1 MKRRERSSSKWVILL
16 LLLAAIGSGTVWWI
30 RRGDDKPQYQ
40 TTAAKRADVRNAVT
54 ATGQLSAVVNVQVGS
69 QISGNIQKLFAD
81 FNTPVKAGQI
91 VAQLDPATFDAVV
104 AQAKGEL
111 ANARAALE
119 LAQLNSRRLQ
129 ELAANKI
136 APQSDLDKAIA
147 DLHSAEAAVEIRT
160 ASLQKAQIDLSRC
173 TVFSPVDGV
182 VVSRNVDVGQ
192 TVAASMTAP
201 VLFTIAGDLSEMHIE
216 ANVSEADIGGLRE
229 DMDAT
234 FTVDAF
240 PDRTFHGKVVQ
251 VRYAPVT
258 VDNVVTYVTVVE
270 VKNEKK
276 ELRPGMTANVSILLA
291 EKKNVV
297 VVPNAAL
304 RFKPTQ
310 PGQAGAAGPGG
321 SSGFGGGSGGEGRSR
336 SSGGGGP
343 SGRSRGGGDG
353 EHGAN
358 VERKRNIYRLE
369 GDVPKPLEVTT
380 GVSDGAFTEVVSG
393 LNEGESIITGVVI
406 TKPTS
411 SAPTANPFGAPGG
424 GGSSRRGGP

>member
-1 MKRRERSSSKWVILL
+1 MKRRERSSSSRWIILV

-30 RRGDDKPQYQ
+30 RRGDEKVQYQ

-81 FNTPVKAGQI
+81 FNTPVKAGQV
-91 VAQLDPATFDAVV
+91 VAQLDPATFEAAV

-111 ANARAALE
+111 ANARATLE
-119 LAQLNSRRLQ
+119 LAQLNSKRLQ

-173 TVFSPVDGV
+173 TIYAPVDGV

-304 RFKPTQ
+304 RFKLGQT
-310 PGQAGAAGPGG
+310 GQAGPMSQAGPSGG
-321 SSGFGGGSGGEGRSR
+321 GGEGRSR

-343 SGRSRGGGDG
+343 SGRPRGGEG
-353 EHGAN
+353 EHGGA
-358 VERKRNIYRLE
+358 VERKRNLYRLE
-369 GDVPKPLEVTT
+369 GGAPKPFEVTT
-380 GVSDGAFTEVVSG
+380 GISDGAFTEVISG
-393 LNEGESIITGVVI
+393 LNEGEAVVTGVVLS
-406 TKPTS
+406 KPSS
-411 SAPTANPFGAPGG
+411 SAPTANPFGPPGG
-424 GGSSRRGGP
+424 GPSRRGGP

>member
-1 MKRRERSSSKWVILL
+1 MKRRERSFSKWIILI
-16 LLLAAIGSGTVWWI
+16 LLLAAIGGGIVWWI
-30 RRGDDKPQYQ
+30 RRGDEKVQYQ

-69 QISGNIQKLFAD
+69 QISGNIQKLAAD
-81 FNTPVKAGQI
+81 FNTPVKAGQV
-91 VAQLDPATFDAVV
+91 VAQLDPATFEAAV

-119 LAQLNSRRLQ
+119 LAQINSKRLQ
-129 ELAANKI
+129 ELTANKI
-136 APQSDLDKAIA
+136 APQSDLDKAVA
-147 DLHSAEAAVEIRT
+147 DLHSAEAAVQIRT

-173 TVFSPVDGV
+173 TIYAPVDGV

-229 DMDAT
+229 DMEAT

-240 PDRTFHGKVVQ
+240 PDRVFHGKVVQ

-258 VDNVVTYVTVVE
+258 VDNVVTYVTVIE

-291 EKKNVV
+291 EKKEVI

-304 RFKPTQ
+304 RFKPPQ
-310 PGQAGAAGPGG
+310 PGQTSQTGSAGP
-321 SSGFGGGSGGEGRSR
+321 SAGGEGRSR
-336 SSGGGGP
+336 SGGAP
-343 SGRSRGGGDG
+343 SGRPRAGGDG
-353 EHGAN
+353 E
-358 VERKRNIYRLE
+358 RKRNLYRLE
-369 GDVPKPLEVTT
+369 GGVPKPFEVTT
-380 GVSDGAFTEVVSG
+380 GISDGAFTEVVSG
-393 LNEGESIITGVVI
+393 LNEGETVVTGVVLN
-406 TKPTS
+406 KPTAS
-411 SAPTANPFGAPGG
+411 TPTASPFGGPGG
-424 GGSSRRGGP
+424 PPSRRGGP